1 MSAELSRR
9 ASCRSRTQGE
19 RWAYQSMLAICFAV
33 FLVAALIECLLPW
46 RWASLAGRWSRKS
59 VLVEAMEAAK
69 TTVPFA
75 FMG

>member
-1 MSAELSRR
+1 MNAQTSRHP
-9 ASCRSRTQGE
+9 SSRSRSQGE
-19 RWAYQSMLAICFAV
+19 RFAYQAMLAVGFVI

-46 RWASLAGRWSRKS
+46 RWRTIAERWSRKS

-69 TTVPFA
+69 TTIPFA